1 MNSQQQQ
8 HYSPFSAS
16 TRKWM
21 ITIGSLAIVATLIYA
36 LSTGV
41 VSYLNY

>member
-1 MNSQQQQ
+1 MKTST
-8 HYSPFSAS
+8 HYYSPFSPN

-21 ITIGSLAIVATLIYA
+21 ITIGTLVFVATLAYA

>member
-1 MNSQQQQ
+1 MKTSPQY
-8 HYSPFSAS
+8 YSPFSAS
-16 TRKWM
+16 ARKWM
-21 ITIGSLAIVATLIYA
+21 ITIGTLAFVATLAYA